1 MNIRKAS
8 YMLLPF
14 LLLSGCSN
22 KESTSIPSSE
32 NPTTEDNKVMYQY
45 GDKEK
50 YQNFLKDSI
59 IYNEIVTLVEEDGEI
74 YGKLLYEPKE
84 IISIRDYSLEKEYEI
99 TDYRIEGKKIIR
111 AESSNLP
118 YFTGENM
125 KGENLQDYGISTMD
139 GKEPGNKVMFTEGP
153 GIVMHTIN
161 VTYTH
166 EDRWTLDMPS
176 YKGNELPKTINKLK
190 NKEHLTVGFY
200 GDSIM
205 TGCNSSGKL
214 AIPPYLDDFPTASVE
229 MLKSYYGYDDIES
242 FNSSKGGMLSDWGV
256 TNVDSLVNT
265 NNPDLVFV
273 GFGMNDGSWKIPSAK
288 YVSQIEDIIA
298 RIQAHNQDV
307 EIVVV
312 ATILANPD
320 ATQNQLQESYLSPL
334 TDMVNQYDG
343 VTMMD
348 MTTYSKNMLHFK
360 RSVDL
365 YANNINH
372 PNDFMVRGYVS
383 NILSLLV
390 EKY

>member
-8 YMLLPF
+8 YILLPF

-22 KESTSIPSSE
+22 KESASIPSSE

-50 YQNFLKDSI
+50 YQNFFKDSI

-84 IISIRDYSLEKEYEI
+84 IISIRDYSLEKEYET

-111 AESSNLP
+111 TESSNLP
-118 YFTGENM
+118 YFTSENM

-166 EDRWTLDMPS
+166 EDKWTLDLPS
-176 YKGNELPKTINKLK
+176 YKGAELPKTINKLK

-214 AIPPYLDDFPTASVE
+214 AILFRTPNIGPA
-229 MLKSYYGYDDIES
+229 
-242 FNSSKGGMLSDWGV
+242 V
-256 TNVDSLVNT
+256 T
-265 NNPDLVFV
+265 
-273 GFGMNDGSWKIPSAK
+273 I
-288 YVSQIEDIIA
+288 
-298 RIQAHNQDV
+298 
-307 EIVVV
+307 
-312 ATILANPD
+312 
-320 ATQNQLQESYLSPL
+320 
-334 TDMVNQYDG
+334 
-343 VTMMD
+343 
-348 MTTYSKNMLHFK
+348 
-360 RSVDL
+360 
-365 YANNINH
+365 
-372 PNDFMVRGYVS
+372 
-383 NILSLLV
+383 
-390 EKY
+390 